1 MKINHIYTSTMYPI
15 PYILLFEQCVYQ
27 RHCVLQLTNLSSR
40 LLNTQNLADK
50 QYGLNSFSQPLV
62 QFFSSRHVGQL
73 FYKCSNY
80 LISNHARNKFFLER
94 FLQLVYFLL
103 ISLYE
108 FEDCLLY
115 VLLYYAILNCSIYD
129 ADVCLSVYGWAIE
142 SSYCYFC
149 CNGCLSLQC
158 WVMDSSWK
166 VKYL

>member
-80 LISNHARNKFFLER
+80 LISNHARNKFFFER

-115 VLLYYAILNCSIYD
+115 VYCFIMQFWTAASMMPMS
-129 ADVCLSVYGWAIE
+129 VCLCMGELLSPLIVIFVVMAVWAYSVG
-142 SSYCYFC
+142 
-149 CNGCLSLQC
+149 
-158 WVMDSSWK
+158 
-166 VKYL
+166 